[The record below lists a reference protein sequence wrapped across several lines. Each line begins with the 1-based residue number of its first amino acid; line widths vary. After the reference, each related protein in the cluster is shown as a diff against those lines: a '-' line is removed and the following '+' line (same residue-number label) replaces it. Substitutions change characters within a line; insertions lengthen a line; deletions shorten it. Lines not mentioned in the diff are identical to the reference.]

1 MKLTFLDQP
10 AGLFGAYVFHRYSST
25 WDARYWTVKPE
36 YDPKSR
42 VVGGP
47 YMYAFWHEYILLPVA
62 FFGHCKVATITSKH
76 HDAEIITHLSRH
88 MGFTIFR
95 GSTNRGGTEALR
107 HLLAVGK
114 EGFHL
119 TMMPDGPRGPRRQ
132 MSLGTIYAASKS
144 GFPIVASG
152 MGISSAWRAN
162 SWDRFAVPKPFARVR
177 TVFTEALFVP
187 DHLKRAELEDYRVE
201 AERRLAEATRI
212 AEEWAESGD
221 FRPGEMVLDHRPMQL
236 KKYFQEK
243 NPSLQQ
249 NGDFS

>member
-10 AGLFGAYVFHRYSST
+10 AGLLGAYIYHRYSST
-25 WDARYWTVKPE
+25 WDARLWTPHPE
-36 YDPKSR
+36 YDPKGR

-47 YMYAFWHEYILLPVA
+47 FMYAFWHEYILIPVA
-62 FFGHCKVATITSKH
+62 FFGHCKFATITSKH
-76 HDAEIITHLSRH
+76 HDAEIATHLSRY

-119 TMMPDGPRGPRRQ
+119 TMMPDGPRGPRRK
-132 MSLGTIYAASKS
+132 MSMGTIYAASKT
-144 GFPIVASG
+144 GFPIVATG
-152 MGISSAWRAN
+152 MGVSPAWRFH

-177 TVFTEALFVP
+177 IFLAEALFVP
-187 DHLKRAELEDYRVE
+187 NHLKRDELEEYRAE
-201 AERRLAEATRI
+201 AERRLTEVTRT

-221 FRPGEMVLDHRPMQL
+221 FLPGETVIDHRPMQHE
-236 KKYFQEK
+236 KYLQEK
-243 NPSLQQ
+243 NFSLEQ
-249 NGDFS
+249 NGHFL